1 MKYEKKRA
9 PKVIWEMETGDVTIS
24 AIEHGYRFGKCGLRL
39 TRYQHGKI
47 TQNYA
52 SYIPVERLRE
62 LLDRLNQDI
71 TPKQLLL
78 SFRDFVPAQV
88 CRESNIGKRGE
99 ELHKT
104 FLIAASDGGNAILQ
118 STVQWGNGKPHMLQA
133 EISQDDLYTMAATME
148 HSYRAYQLRKGAPI
162 PRRANR
168 SAAKGVDVHAA

>member
-1 MKYEKKRA
+1 MNYENKKA
-9 PKVIWEMETGDVTIS
+9 PKVIWEMEAGDVTIS

-52 SYIPVERLRE
+52 SYIPVEQLRE

-71 TPKQLLL
+71 APKQLLL

-88 CRESNIGKRGE
+88 CQKEGIGKKGE
-99 ELHKT
+99 ELTKT
-104 FLIAASDGGNAILQ
+104 FLIAASDGENAILQ
-118 STVQWGNGKPHMLQA
+118 STVQWGDSKPHMLQA

-148 HSYRAYQLRKGAPI
+148 HSYRAYQLRKGATI

-168 SAAKGVDVHAA
+168 SAAKGADVHAA